1 MKKYLFLVLFY
12 ITNIQWVF
20 AAPGDNDLGLL
31 WDGGKCWVSQ
41 NDFKTW
47 DIHLDNIPC
56 FIQGAI
62 NFFLGIAGT
71 IAVIFVIIW
80 AYKILFGSLSQD
92 KTKGKDTI
100 IMALTGFA
108 IASLSWFII
117 KLLLD
122 NFGG

>member
-1 MKKYLFLVLFY
+1 MKKYLFLILFY
-12 ITNIQWVF
+12 IANIQWVL
-20 AAPGDNDLGLL
+20 AANENDLGFL
-31 WDGGKCWVSQ
+31 WNGEKCWVTQS
-41 NDFKTW
+41 KMKEW
-47 DIHLDNIPC
+47 DIHLWDIPC
-56 FIQGAI
+56 FIQWAI

>member
-1 MKKYLFLVLFY
+1 MKKYLFLLLFY
-12 ITNIQWVF
+12 MVNIQWVF
-20 AAPGDNDLGLL
+20 ADDDLGLL
-31 WDGGKCWVSQ
+31 WDSWCRSQ
-41 NDFKTW
+41 EDFKNW
-47 DIHLDNIPC
+47 NIHLENIPC
-56 FIQGAI
+56 MIQWAI